1 MYESNKINILTST
14 VMILWGS
21 IGLFT
26 RYIGLAPIQLAFSRA
41 ALAALLLVIMSDRK
55 NWSVRKF
62 NRTSVVMYIMSG
74 ALIGMAW
81 VALFY
86 GYTHT
91 TIASAVIIYNMCP
104 VYVMLAAP
112 IVLKEKRSHVQTGVI
127 IVSIIGLVLIVGAPG
142 VGENDLM
149 GKIMSG
155 ISGLLYAV
163 IVIMNR
169 KIKAKLSGTI
179 ATAIQM
185 MGASLVLLP
194 FVLNAGFVSAV
205 AALDKSAIVL
215 TVVLGI
221 VHTGVA
227 YSLYFSTY
235 HQMKSIDIVV
245 YSYLEPVF
253 GLLFGVVFLKEP
265 LTRWQLAGGLLILGS
280 TFIGENIQ
288 AGRFTLGRPKTKL
301 SKSYEE

>member
-1 MYESNKINILTST
+1 MNRMKLIT

-26 RYIGLAPIQLAFSRA
+26 RYIDLTPIQLAFSRA
-41 ALAALLLVIMSDRK
+41 VLAAVLLVLISGRK
-55 NWSVRKF
+55 NWSPRQF
-62 NRTSVVMYIMSG
+62 NRTSVIMYIISG

-104 VYVMLAAP
+104 VYVMLVAP
-112 IVLKEKRSHVQTGVI
+112 FVLKEKRSRIQTVVI
-127 IVSIIGLVLIVGAPG
+127 LLSLVGLILIVGAPG
-142 VGENDLM
+142 VSEGDLM
-149 GKIMSG
+149 GKMMSG
-155 ISGLLYAV
+155 VSGLLYAV

-169 KIKAKLSGTI
+169 KIKVKLSSNI

-185 MGASLVLLP
+185 MSASLMLLP
-194 FVLNAGFVSAV
+194 FVLNSGFVASF
-205 AALDKSAIVL
+205 AALDNYAVIL
-215 TVVLGI
+215 TIILGI

-253 GLLFGVVFLKEP
+253 GLLFGVVFLREP
-265 LTRWQLAGGLLILGS
+265 LTLLQVAGGILILGS
-280 TFIGENIQ
+280 TFIGENVR
-288 AGRFTLGRPKTKL
+288 AGRWTAHRQKDIFKQ
-301 SKSYEE
+301 SYEE